1 MTSDQLHL
9 RIRKGLHQAAPFIS
23 GGDVL
28 QHLHGWRE
36 EIYKTPLG
44 LSRLRRG
51 RSCDYQTTSGHGAK
65 QVQSSHVSPEEGCY
79 NVWFVQD
86 RQSHRLYWL
95 HDWDCGLVVWVC
107 AADHLEDEEA
117 SRGGQRHDTRY
128 EWRQDAAEHEISS
141 HD

>member
-1 MTSDQLHL
+1 MLEERKEQYIQSHPNLLDMGDMLYQQL
-9 RIRKGLHQAAPFIS
+9 Q
-23 GGDVL
+23 
-28 QHLHGWRE
+28 
-36 EIYKTPLG
+36 Y
-44 LSRLRRG
+44 
-51 RSCDYQTTSGHGAK
+51 
-65 QVQSSHVSPEEGCY
+65 
-79 NVWFVQD
+79 VWAVQD
-86 RQSHRLYWL
+86 RLSHRLYWL

>member
-1 MTSDQLHL
+1 MPL
-9 RIRKGLHQAAPFIS
+9 RDRLVSAVATGRPELIPFKRES
-23 GGDVL
+23 VFVVVSCCVAFPPCGDV
-28 QHLHGWRE
+28 RY
-36 EIYKTPLG
+36 INIRYTTLG
-44 LSRLRRG
+44 IVV
-51 RSCDYQTTSGHGAK
+51 SCSLTDNI
-65 QVQSSHVSPEEGCY
+65 VQSHSVLQY
-79 NVWFVQD
+79 VWFVQD
-86 RQSHRLYWL
+86 RLSHRLYWL